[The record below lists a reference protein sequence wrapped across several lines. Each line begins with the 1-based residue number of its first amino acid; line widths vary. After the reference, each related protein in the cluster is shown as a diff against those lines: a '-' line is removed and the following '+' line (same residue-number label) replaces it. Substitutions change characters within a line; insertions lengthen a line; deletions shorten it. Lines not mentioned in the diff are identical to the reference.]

1 MTATIGA
8 PARVSPLADQRER
21 RLVVTPEG
29 VPISFELASVG
40 DRAGALILDLVI
52 VTVAIVAIAALA
64 ATALGGSL
72 DGGSWL
78 KPFIVVAL
86 FLLQNFYFAF
96 FELRWQGWTPGK
108 RLIGIRV
115 IDARGGPLEPSA
127 ILARNLVRE
136 LELWMPLR
144 FILGGRTLWPDA
156 PGWAWLVAC
165 LWTLVFLLLPLF
177 NRDRLRVGDLI
188 GGTWVVVQ
196 PKPVLLPDLAA
207 ALDDVRPRPAGAAAA
222 PAPRAPAYAFT
233 EDQLGVYGEFELQVL
248 EEALRGNPGP
258 ERTASL
264 VAITNKIRIK
274 LRYEPDV
281 REVDVELFLNNY
293 YTAVRAHLERRRL
306 FGKRKADKF
315 SCPPSRPRAA
325 ASCPRCVNLTC
336 CKSGR
341 RWRSLHRRHGR
352 AP

>member
-1 MTATIGA
+1 MSKAVASAA
-8 PARVSPLADQRER
+8 PVPRPLSPLGDRRER
-21 RLVVTPEG
+21 REVITPEG
-29 VPISFELASVG
+29 VPISFELAAVG
-40 DRAGALILDLVI
+40 DRAGALILDLLFVFGTII
-52 VTVAIVAIAALA
+52 VLLLLAGAAFGA
-64 ATALGGSL
+64 SL
-72 DGGSWL
+72 DRKSWL
-78 KPFIVVAL
+78 VPLLVIAL

-136 LELWMPLR
+136 LELWMPAR
-144 FILGGRTLWPDA
+144 FLIGGRALWPDA
-156 PGWAWLVAC
+156 PGWAWVIAS

-207 ALDDVRPRPAGAAAA
+207 TVEVAGARAAAA
-222 PAPRAPAYAFT
+222 PAAYPFT
-233 EDQLGVYGEFELQVL
+233 EQQLGVYGEFELQVL
-248 EEALRGNPGP
+248 EQALRGEPGP

-264 VAITNKIRIK
+264 IAITNKIRAK
-274 LRYEPDV
+274 LRYEHDV
-281 REVDVELFLNNY
+281 RLEDVELFLNTY

-315 SCPPSRPRAA
+315 S
-325 ASCPRCVNLTC
+325 
-336 CKSGR
+336 
-341 RWRSLHRRHGR
+341 
-352 AP
+352 